1 MPEGKD
7 WAMNLTRT
15 FHPVGQGAFYSEEF
29 RDKGGNCVFR
39 VVYDCGSL
47 KYCRLQGNSDGSL
60 LTRQDIKNRVSG
72 AFSDDHGIDVLFVSH
87 LDDDHVNLISCLK
100 PFENQKI
107 RTVILPLIADEEYVL
122 AGYYL
127 SRSRKVK
134 ASDIVRIIDNP
145 KGYFGDSVKIVF
157 VRPFDDEH
165 PRTEDDRRKDET
177 VNLED
182 LRDLEEIS
190 SMTQISIGRRGD
202 AMGQIPEWLFVPCN
216 HKPERYEKFKEAF
229 DKEEFEYNGSSV
241 KGASLEVA
249 ILRNSDFVVQ
259 NLRRLRNCYKKL
271 PGGFGKNS
279 AINCNS
285 MMLYSGPNSVNC
297 AFRCTIESK
306 CTHDSKCE
314 VEVGVS
320 SSIGFLADYC
330 FKCDLQILSQ
340 FPVGLHS
347 VFLRRPGCLYM
358 GDASVDD
365 AHPMK
370 NFEQYV
376 KCIGTVQMPHHG
388 SLDSFGKGDLPIEG
402 RVCVATY
409 GERNSFGHPAFAVKG
424 AVAQKGG
431 LWVDV
436 TETKESRFR
445 VKFDL

>member
-1 MPEGKD
+1 MK
-7 WAMNLTRT
+7 MIRT

-29 RDKGGNCVFR
+29 FDENGKCVFR

-47 KYCRLQGNSDGSL
+47 KSCKFQRNSDGSL
-60 LTRQDIKNRVSG
+60 LTRQNIKNRLSG
-72 AFSDDHGIDVLFVSH
+72 AFSDDHGIDVLFISH
-87 LDDDHVNLISCLK
+87 LDDDHVNLISRLK
-100 PFENQKI
+100 PFENHKI

-134 ASDIVRIIDNP
+134 AGDVVQIINDP
-145 KGYFGDSVKIVF
+145 KEYFGAHVKVVF
-157 VRPFDDEH
+157 VRPFDDER
-165 PRTEDDRRKDET
+165 PRTEDDRRNDEV

-182 LRDLEEIS
+182 LRDREEIS
-190 SMTQISIGRRGD
+190 SMTQISVGRLRD
-202 AMGQIPEWLFVPCN
+202 AMGQIPSWLFVPCN

-229 DKEEFEYNGSSV
+229 DKEEFEYNGLKR
-241 KGASLEVA
+241 KGASLGVA
-249 ILRNSDFVVQ
+249 MLQNSDFLMQ
-259 NLRRLRNCYKKL
+259 NLSKLRNCYKKL
-271 PGGFGKNS
+271 PGRFWGNS

-297 AFRCTIESK
+297 AFRCTVESK
-306 CTHDSKCE
+306 CTHDSRCE
-314 VEVGVS
+314 VEGCVFP
-320 SSIGFLADYC
+320 SIGCLVHYC
-330 FKCDLQILSQ
+330 SDCGLCILPPI
-340 FPVGLHS
+340 PVGIHS

-365 AHPMK
+365 AQPMK

-388 SLDSFGKGDLPIEG
+388 SLDSFGSGSLPIEG

-409 GERNSFGHPAFAVKG
+409 GERNSFGHPAFAVKR

-436 TETKESRFR
+436 TETEESRFKVEFI
-445 VKFDL
+445 VK